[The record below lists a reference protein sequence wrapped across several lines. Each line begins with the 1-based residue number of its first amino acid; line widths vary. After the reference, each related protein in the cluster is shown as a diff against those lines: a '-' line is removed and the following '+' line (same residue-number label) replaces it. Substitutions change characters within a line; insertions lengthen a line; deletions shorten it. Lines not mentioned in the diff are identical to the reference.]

1 MVANLVRFGGRPWRC
16 RLDLHCEYRTG
27 SEVHETFGQPFE
39 QSVKYSGSPAFRYH
53 DQIGLQH
60 ARDVGDYP
68 GSGPEMDLAPAT
80 RVQSQRLF
88 LELFKFASC
97 LFGVLLKQFR
107 RVVPTSD
114 AAWQRFDY
122 VDQYDFR
129 KVLADKRDRI
139 LKRGQR
145 VGRKIGGKQNPFY
158 AFIHMNATAL
168 GISEHDVCHA
178 LYHRER

>member
-1 MVANLVRFGGRPWRC
+1 M
-16 RLDLHCEYRTG
+16 
-27 SEVHETFGQPFE
+27 HESFWQPFE
-39 QSVKYSGSPAFRYH
+39 QSVKYSGSPACRYH

-60 ARDVGDYP
+60 AREVGDYP

-80 RVQSQRLF
+80 RVQNQRPF
-88 LELFKFASC
+88 LELFKFASR

-122 VDQYDFR
+122 VDQYDFG
-129 KVLADKRDRI
+129 KVLAGKCDRI

-145 VGRKIGGKQNPFY
+145 VGRKIGGKHNPFY
-158 AFIHMNATAL
+158 AFIHMNL
-168 GISEHDVCHA
+168 
-178 LYHRER
+178 LR